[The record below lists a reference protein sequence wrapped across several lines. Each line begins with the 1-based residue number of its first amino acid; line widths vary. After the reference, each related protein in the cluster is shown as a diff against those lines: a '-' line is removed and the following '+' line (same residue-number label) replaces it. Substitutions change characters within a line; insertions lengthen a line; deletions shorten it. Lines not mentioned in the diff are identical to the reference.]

1 MKHEYEVRISVLS
14 LYKVFVEAE
23 SFEEAEELAEGMLNN
38 GELYESHSRTDI
50 EAERT
55 DGDSE
60 ADDEED

>member
-23 SFEEAEELAEGMLNN
+23 SFEEAEELAESMLNN

-55 DGDSE
+55 DGEPEDE
-60 ADDEED
+60 DEED